1 MTQNASVQ
9 TLLEQGHEQLDR
21 GKYQAALEIF
31 QLAAALEPQNPQV
44 LYGLGLACSLQ
55 HRFWESIEYL
65 TQALQIKPSYP
76 LALTQRGIAYRTKNK
91 VIKAKAD
98 LNQAI
103 QITPHGY
110 EDWQGRGRA
119 FYELNQCEH
128 ALKSYKQAI
137 ELNPNHS
144 RAWIFLGMT
153 LAKLGNPEE
162 ALVSFN
168 QALQLNPNAYNAWK
182 YRGMT
187 LAKLGNQEEALVSF
201 NQALQ
206 LNPDSY
212 KVWKS
217 RGSTLKKLGNQEEA
231 TASLHKATELEYEFW
246 YNCANILF
254 DLGRDDEAYELYSKA
269 LKVRPNSYQ
278 ALYKRG
284 IILFNSGDEDEAIK
298 NYETALEIRPD
309 GYEAWYNL
317 GILQNHLC
325 LEEKAI
331 ASYKKALENRPDAYE
346 IWYHLGMAQFDI
358 TRYDEAIASY
368 DKAIEIYPD
377 YYEAW
382 YNLGIL
388 QNDLGLEEK
397 AIASYK
403 KALENRPDAY
413 EIWYRLGSVLFD
425 LTRYDEAIASYDKAI
440 EIYPDY
446 VEAWKSRS
454 LALKI
459 LGRWE
464 EAIASYKTARKIDP
478 KNAKTWYEIGKL
490 LDNLGNREEAFYNYD
505 EAVNIDPDYEEA
517 WYERSKVLQI
527 LKRYREALDSYE
539 TTLALNPNNCVAWNG
554 KGLAL
559 TNLEVYPDGIAAYK
573 QALLLRQL
581 FWRAWN
587 NLGWAFIN
595 SGQNYE
601 LALKTWKDGLEVL
614 NEETTKGFY
623 HEGCGVLHHSSGK
636 VYYREGQ
643 KQLNRDNW
651 RKAKKSYEK
660 ALKFLENNQKLRERY
675 LEVLQ
680 DLYITYLGL
689 GQIDKAEELQ
699 RIGSDVLRR
708 LQNEFSHPAKK
719 KQLAF
724 KFVGFNQLTV
734 DLYAQSNQL
743 VKALETAEEGK
754 NACLTWLLS
763 GWREDFP
770 TPSWDRIKQLVNST
784 TTVVYWHLSPAAL
797 TTFIIKHDA
806 SEPILITTPLATNPE
821 ELPTPVRRLQEF
833 EDWVKDWNQQ
843 YAEYRKGKKQG
854 GATTNS
860 WREQL
865 PEMIA
870 RLGKILDIP
879 AILPQLNNI
888 SQLILIPHRDLHRFP
903 LHALFPDTFTITYLP
918 SAQLG
923 IDPLGRETRIE
934 GNLLSVEHP
943 DSKGFDLLPH
953 AEIESAAITQLFNNP
968 TPKRI
973 AGPEATK
980 TVVKDA
986 LTTGY
991 SIFHFTGH
999 GIYDS
1004 QHPKQSAIALTG
1016 EEYLT
1021 LEEICNINLSGYQ
1034 LVSLSAC
1041 ETAITGNQT
1050 ITEEYVGLVSAF
1062 LYQRVHYVI
1071 STLWTV
1077 TDDASS
1083 LLMIYFYWQLKK
1095 GKSPAV
1101 ALAKATKWL
1110 RNLTDRKLER
1120 LYRVIF
1126 AQLPPEDKPLRPF
1139 LRKKLK
1145 QYGKMNLSQKKQK
1158 RFEDPYYWAA
1168 FTITGG
1174 YN

>member
-1 MTQNASVQ
+1 MSQNASVQ
-9 TLLEQGHEQLDR
+9 TLLEQGHQQLDR
-21 GKYQAALEIF
+21 GKCQVALETFQQAAI
-31 QLAAALEPQNPQV
+31 LEPQNPQV
-44 LYGLGLACSLQ
+44 LYGLGLACYWQ
-55 HRFWESIEYL
+55 YRNWESIEYL

-76 LALTQRGIAYRTKNK
+76 LALTQRGIAYRTKKK

-137 ELNPNHS
+137 ELNPNYS
-144 RAWIFLGMT
+144 IAWIFLGLT
-153 LAKLGNPEE
+153 QAKLGNREE
-162 ALVSFN
+162 ALFSLN
-168 QALQLNPNAYNAWK
+168 QAIKLNPDAYKAWE
-182 YRGMT
+182 YHGIA
-187 LAKLGNQEEALVSF
+187 LAKLGNQEEALISF
-201 NQALQ
+201 NQAIK
-206 LNPDSY
+206 LNPDAY
-212 KVWKS
+212 TAWKF
-217 RGSTLKKLGNQEEA
+217 RGITLEKLGVKEEA
-231 TASLHKATELEYEFW
+231 TASLHKATELQYEFW
-246 YNCANILF
+246 YNCANTLF
-254 DLGRDDEAYELYSKA
+254 DLGRDDEAFELYSKA
-269 LKVRPNSYQ
+269 LKVRPNSYKS
-278 ALYKRG
+278 LYKRG

-317 GILQNHLC
+317 GILQNYLG

-346 IWYHLGMAQFDI
+346 IWYHLG
-358 TRYDEAIASY
+358 
-368 DKAIEIYPD
+368 
-377 YYEAW
+377 
-382 YNLGIL
+382 
-388 QNDLGLEEK
+388 
-397 AIASYK
+397 
-403 KALENRPDAY
+403 
-413 EIWYRLGSVLFD
+413 SVLFD
-425 LTRYDEAIASYDKAI
+425 KTRYDEAIASYDKAI

-454 LALKI
+454 LALRK
-459 LGRWE
+459 LGHWQ
-464 EAIASYKTARKIDP
+464 EAIASYKKTINIAP
-478 KNAKTWYEIGKL
+478 KNAETWYDLGDL
-490 LDNLGNREEAFYNYD
+490 LDNLGNCKDAYYSYN
-505 EAVNIDPDYEEA
+505 EAVKIDPGYAEA
-517 WYERSKVLQI
+517 WYQRSKVLQL
-527 LKRYREALDSYE
+527 LKLYREALASYE
-539 TTLALNPNNCVAWNG
+539 TTLALNPNNIPAWNG

-559 TNLEVYPDGIAAYK
+559 TNLEVYPDGIAAYR
-573 QALLLRQL
+573 QALFLSRQQ

-595 SGQNYE
+595 SGKNYK
-601 LALKTWKDGLEVL
+601 LALKTWKDGLEAL
-614 NEETTKGFY
+614 NPETTEGYY
-623 HEGCGVLHHSSGK
+623 HEACGVLHHSRGK

-643 KQLNRDNW
+643 KQLNLDNW
-651 RKAKKSYEK
+651 RKAKKSYEQ

-865 PEMIA
+865 PEMIT

-888 SQLILIPHRDLHRFP
+888 SQLILIPHRDLHRSP

-923 IDPLGRETRIE
+923 INLIGRETRIE

-943 DSKGFDLLPH
+943 DTKGFDLLPH

-973 AGPEATK
+973 AGQEATK

-1021 LEEICNINLSGYQ
+1021 LEEICKINLSGYQ

-1126 AQLPPEDKPLRPF
+1126 AQLPPEDKPIRPF
-1139 LRKKLK
+1139 LRRKLA
-1145 QYGKMNLSQKKQK
+1145 QHGKMKLSQKKQK
-1158 RFEDPYYWAA
+1158 RFDDPYYWAA